1 MRNESRIRLVAV
13 PVDDFFE
20 TYVEELGA
28 RGSGLQQDV
37 LAGTPVTTGDAR
49 LHHVLH
55 VDASHCTIVQHDG
68 SPLRHSIFSWRFAP
82 GL

>member
-1 MRNESRIRLVAV
+1 MMEVTSVSALFSV

-37 LAGTPVTTGDAR
+37 LAGTPVTSGDAR
-49 LHHVLH
+49 LHYEIH
-55 VDASHCTIVQHDG
+55 VDASHCIIVSMTAAPCA
-68 SPLRHSIFSWRFAP
+68 SP
-82 GL
+82 